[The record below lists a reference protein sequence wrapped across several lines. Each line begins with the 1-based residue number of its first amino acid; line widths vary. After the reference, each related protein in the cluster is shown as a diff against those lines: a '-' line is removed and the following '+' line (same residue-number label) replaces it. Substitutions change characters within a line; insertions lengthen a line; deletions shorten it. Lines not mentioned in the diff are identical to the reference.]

1 MIRKE
6 HEATSLVTTPVRGDM
21 TGLKKNWSDIEVA
34 NMKPKNSRIL
44 KYSKYECDKF
54 FKHLLNRMND
64 QDIVQH
70 THTNF
75 CCLFC
80 SLIMRTCYAFMTCQ
94 LCFYYVEFSLEKLH
108 VCLLILSEIWGCE
121 DKRQLTPPMQST
133 ACTTYYLFIFA
144 LVHTTSGNRYGL

>member
-1 MIRKE
+1 
-6 HEATSLVTTPVRGDM
+6 M
-21 TGLKKNWSDIEVA
+21 TK
-34 NMKPKNSRIL
+34 IL
-44 KYSKYECDKF
+44 F
-54 FKHLLNRMND
+54 N
-64 QDIVQH
+64 

-94 LCFYYVEFSLEKLH
+94 LCFYYVKFSLEKLH

-121 DKRQLTPPMQST
+121 DRRQLTPPMQST

-144 LVHTTSGNRYGL
+144 LVHAASGNRYGLLCLFFLSTFTNELWNMQIWKYQINAIFLGDISAKTECNYDEK